1 VADPTSWLMVEPGY
15 SVSAPDGEEIGKV
28 DQVLGDNNADIFDGL
43 AILTGV
49 VGKPK
54 YVPSELVASI
64 DTDAV
69 RLTIGK
75 EELDSLDEY
84 TPPEVDAP

>member
-1 VADPTSWLMVEPGY
+1 LADPTSWLTIERGY
-15 SVSAPDGEEIGKV
+15 PVAAPDGEEIGTV
-28 DQVLGDNNADIFDGL
+28 DEVLGDNTADIFDGL
-43 AILTGV
+43 AIATGM

-75 EELDSLDEY
+75 DDVDRLDEY

>member
-1 VADPTSWLMVEPGY
+1 MADPTSWLMVEAGHP
-15 SVSAPDGEEIGKV
+15 VAAPDGEEIGKV
-28 DQVLGDNNADIFDGL
+28 DEVLGDNTTDIFDGL
-43 AILTGV
+43 AILTGL

-75 EELDSLDEY
+75 DELDRLEEY

>member
-1 VADPTSWLMVEPGY
+1 MAEPTSWLMVEPGY
-15 SVSAPDGEEIGKV
+15 PVAAPDGEEIGKV
-28 DQVLGDNNADIFDGL
+28 EEVLGDNEADIFDGL
-43 AILTGV
+43 TVATGV

-69 RLTIGK
+69 RLTIGR
-75 EELDSLDEY
+75 DDVARLDEY
-84 TPPEVDAP
+84 TPPAADAL

>member
-28 DQVLGDNNADIFDGL
+28 DQVLGDNDADIFDGL

>member
-28 DQVLGDNNADIFDGL
+28 DQVLGDNDADIFDGL

-75 EELDSLDEY
+75 DELASLDEY

>member
-1 VADPTSWLMVEPGY
+1 MADPTSWLTVERGY
-15 SVSAPDGEEIGKV
+15 PVAAPDGEEIGTV
-28 DQVLGDNNADIFDGL
+28 DEVLGDNTADIFDGL
-43 AILTGV
+43 AIATGI

-75 EELDSLDEY
+75 DDLDRLDEY

>member
-1 VADPTSWLMVEPGY
+1 MADPTSWLMVEPGHPVTA
-15 SVSAPDGEEIGKV
+15 SDGEQVGKV
-28 DQVLGDNNADIFDGL
+28 DEVLADTTTDIFDGL
-43 AILTGV
+43 AIATGV
-49 VGKPK
+49 MGKPK

-75 EELDSLDEY
+75 DELERLEEY

>member
-1 VADPTSWLMVEPGY
+1 MADPTSWLMVERGY
-15 SVSAPDGEEIGKV
+15 PVAGSDGEEVGKV
-28 DQVLGDNNADIFDGL
+28 DEVLGDNTADIFDGL
-43 AILTGV
+43 AIATGV
-49 VGKPK
+49 MGKPK

-75 EELDSLDEY
+75 DELERLEEY

>member
-1 VADPTSWLMVEPGY
+1 MADPTSWLMVEPGY
-15 SVSAPDGEEIGKV
+15 PVAASDGEAIGKV
-28 DQVLGDNNADIFDGL
+28 DEVLGDNTADIFDGL
-43 AILTGV
+43 AVATGV
-49 VGKPK
+49 LGKPK

-75 EELDSLDEY
+75 DELERLQEY
-84 TPPEVDAP
+84 TPPEVEAP

>member
-1 VADPTSWLMVEPGY
+1 VADPTSWLVVEPGY
-15 SVSAPDGEEIGKV
+15 PVAAPDGEEIGKV
-28 DQVLGDNNADIFDGL
+28 DEVLSDNTADIFDGL
-43 AILTGV
+43 AILTGM

-75 EELDSLDEY
+75 DELDGLEEY

>member
-1 VADPTSWLMVEPGY
+1 MGDPTSWLMVEVGHP
-15 SVSAPDGEEIGKV
+15 VAAPDGEEIGKV
-28 DQVLGDNNADIFDGL
+28 DEVLGDNTADIFDGL
-43 AILTGV
+43 AILTGL

-75 EELDSLDEY
+75 DELDRLEEY

>member
-1 VADPTSWLMVEPGY
+1 MADPTSWLMLEPGY
-15 SVSAPDGEEIGKV
+15 TVSAPDGEEIGKV
-28 DQVLGDNNADIFDGL
+28 DRVLGDNTADIFDGL
-43 AILTGV
+43 AVLTGV

-75 EELDSLDEY
+75 DELGSLDEY